1 MPKSYKKKF
10 RNKDGIINQIYHKG
24 NGWIKNK
31 KNQQT

>member
-10 RNKDGIINQIYHKG
+10 RTKDEIINQIYHKG